1 MDKTAQRK
9 QGILARKVLAEA
21 APGYSRAVC
30 EQLLKNPAYQ
40 TANVIFTY
48 SPFNGEVDVS
58 YFNRQAQADGKTV
71 AYPVCGEGGAMVAAV
86 PQSEASWETGKYG
99 IAAPVLAAS
108 RILPPAEIDLVIL
121 PCAAFDPTNRARLG
135 MGGGYYDRYLP
146 QCKNATSIAVA
157 YEAQKINGLCVDTW
171 DVTPDAVVTELG
183 WY

>member
-1 MDKTAQRK
+1 MDKTTQRK
-9 QGILARKVLAEA
+9 QGILARKALAEA

-30 EQLLKNPAYQ
+30 ERLLKSLAYQ

-48 SPFNGEVDVS
+48 SPFGGEVDVS

-86 PQSEASWETGKYG
+86 PQSEASWGTGKYG
-99 IAAPVLAAS
+99 ISAPALAAS
-108 RILPPAEIDLVIL
+108 RILAPADIDLMIL
-121 PCAAFDPTNRARLG
+121 PCAAFDPTNRARIG

-157 YEAQKINGLCVDTW
+157 YEAQKIHGLYVEVW
-171 DVTPDAVVTELG
+171 DAAPDAVVTELG